1 MVEKRTGRQEPTV
14 SFVLPYTETRGPRA
28 IKLYEL
34 TGKTA
39 LEWQKA
45 VVYDL
50 LAVNADDKWVHT
62 RCGYAVPRQNGKG
75 EILLIREL
83 YGLVTGEKIM
93 HTAHRVAT
101 SHAAFER
108 LEKAM
113 KDLGLEKDKDYQRI
127 KAKGQEKLE
136 LLESGGVVE
145 FRTRTDTGGLGET
158 FDLLII
164 DEAQEY
170 QTSHETA
177 LKYVISASGN
187 PQTIMCGTPPT
198 AVSSGTVFQSFRQ
211 DVMAGT
217 AENSFWAEWSVPQM
231 SDINDSDLWYETN
244 PSLGYR
250 LSERT
255 IRDELGSSD
264 EVKVDFNIQR
274 LGVWLKYNQK
284 SVISKAAWKAVEL
297 ETLPKLT
304 GKMAVGIKY
313 NRDGET
319 VSMSVA
325 VKTDTGD
332 VFVEA
337 INRKPVRIGNSWIID
352 WLTKAKNN
360 IVKVVIDGAN
370 GQQLLADAMIAAK
383 LPPPVLPKVKEVIT
397 ANQAFEDALY
407 QKKLWHMDQPS
418 VTAVVSQCQH
428 RAIGSAGGF
437 GFQPLNDLLD
447 ISLMDSIILA
457 HWGVITFK
465 DIKQWIS
472 Y

>member
-1 MVEKRTGRQEPTV
+1 MEKRTGRQEPTV
-14 SFVLPYTETRGPRA
+14 SFVLPYTETRGTKA
-28 IKLYEL
+28 VKLYEL

-39 LEWQKA
+39 LEWQKGI
-45 VVYDL
+45 VYDL
-50 LAVNADDKWVHT
+50 LAVNSDGKWVHT

-75 EILLIREL
+75 EILLMREL
-83 YGLVTGEKIM
+83 FGLVTGERII
-93 HTAHRVAT
+93 HTAHRVTT

-108 LEKAM
+108 LEKAL
-113 KDLGLEKDKDYQRI
+113 KSLGLEKDKDFHRI

-136 LLESGGVVE
+136 MVDSGGVVE

-158 FDLLII
+158 YDLLII

-177 LKYVISASGN
+177 LKYVISASSN

-198 AVSSGTVFQSFRQ
+198 AVSSGTVFSGFRQ

-217 AENSFWAEWSVPQM
+217 ADNSFWAEWSVPQM
-231 SDINDSDLWYETN
+231 SEIDDTDLWYETN

-284 SVISKAAWKAVEL
+284 SVISKAAWKKL
-297 ETLPKLT
+297 EVQTLPDLT
-304 GKMAVGIKY
+304 GKMSVGIKY

-319 VSMSVA
+319 VSLSVA
-325 VKTDTGD
+325 IRTKDEK
-332 VFVEA
+332 VFVETV
-337 INRKPVRIGNSWIID
+337 NRKHVRDGNGWIVD
-352 WLTKAKNN
+352 WLRKAGSN
-360 IVKVVIDGAN
+360 VLKVVVDGAN
-370 GQQLLADAMIAAK
+370 GQQLLADAMKDAK
-383 LPPPVLPKVKEVIT
+383 LPPPVIPKVKEIIT
-397 ANQAFEDALY
+397 ANQAFEEALY
-407 QKKLWHMDQPS
+407 QEKLCHMEQPS
-418 VTAVVSQCQH
+418 VTAVISQCQH

-437 GFQPLNDLLD
+437 GFQPLNELLD
-447 ISLMDSIILA
+447 ISLMDSMILA

-465 DIKQWIS
+465 DIKQFIS

>member
-1 MVEKRTGRQEPTV
+1 MEKRTGRQEPTV
-14 SFVLPYTETRGPRA
+14 SFVLPYTETRGTKA
-28 IKLYEL
+28 VKLYEL

-39 LEWQKA
+39 LEWQKGI
-45 VVYDL
+45 VYDL
-50 LAVNADDKWVHT
+50 LAVNSDGQWVHT

-75 EILLIREL
+75 EILLMREL
-83 YGLVTGEKIM
+83 FGLVTGERII
-93 HTAHRVAT
+93 HTAHRVTT

-108 LEKAM
+108 LEKAL
-113 KDLGLEKDKDYQRI
+113 KSLGLEKDKDFHRI

-136 LLESGGVVE
+136 MVDSGGVVE

-158 FDLLII
+158 YDLLII

-177 LKYVISASGN
+177 LKYVISASSN

-198 AVSSGTVFQSFRQ
+198 AVSSGTVFTGFRQ

-217 AENSFWAEWSVPQM
+217 ADNSFWAEWSVPQM
-231 SDINDSDLWYETN
+231 SEIDDADLWYETN

-284 SVISKAAWKAVEL
+284 SVISKVAWKKLEL
-297 ETLPKLT
+297 TTLPDLT
-304 GKMAVGIKY
+304 GKMSVGIKY

-319 VSMSVA
+319 VSMAVA
-325 VKTDTGD
+325 IKTKDD
-332 VFVEA
+332 KVFVEA
-337 INRKPVRIGNSWIID
+337 VNRKHVRDGNQWIVD
-352 WLTKAKNN
+352 WLRKAGSN
-360 IVKVVIDGAN
+360 VLKVVVDGAN
-370 GQQLLADAMIAAK
+370 GQQLLADAMQTAK
-383 LPPPVLPKVKEVIT
+383 LPLPVIPKVKEIIT
-397 ANQAFEDALY
+397 ANQAFEEALY
-407 QKKLWHMDQPS
+407 QEKLCHMEQPS
-418 VTAVVSQCQH
+418 VTAVISQCQH

-437 GFQPLNDLLD
+437 GFQPLNELLD
-447 ISLMDSIILA
+447 ISLMDSMILA
-457 HWGVITFK
+457 HWGAITFK
-465 DIKQWIS
+465 DIKQFIS

>member
-1 MVEKRTGRQEPTV
+1 MEKRTGRQEPTV
-14 SFVLPYTETRGPRA
+14 SFVLPYTETRGTKA
-28 IKLYEL
+28 VKLYEL

-39 LEWQKA
+39 LEWQKGI
-45 VVYDL
+45 VYDL
-50 LAVNADDKWVHT
+50 LAVNSDGQWVHT

-75 EILLIREL
+75 EILLMREL
-83 YGLVTGEKIM
+83 FGLVTGERII
-93 HTAHRVAT
+93 HTAHRVTT

-108 LEKAM
+108 LEKAL
-113 KDLGLEKDKDYQRI
+113 KSLGLEKDKDFHRI

-136 LLESGGVVE
+136 MVDSGGVVE

-158 FDLLII
+158 YDLLII

-177 LKYVISASGN
+177 LKYVISASSN

-198 AVSSGTVFQSFRQ
+198 AVSSGTVFSGFRQ

-217 AENSFWAEWSVPQM
+217 ADNSFWAEWSVPQM
-231 SDINDSDLWYETN
+231 SEIDDTDLWYETN

-284 SVISKAAWKAVEL
+284 SVISKAAWKKL
-297 ETLPKLT
+297 EVQTLPDLT
-304 GKMAVGIKY
+304 GKMSVGIKY

-319 VSMSVA
+319 VSLSVA
-325 VKTDTGD
+325 IRTKDEK
-332 VFVEA
+332 VFVETV
-337 INRKPVRIGNSWIID
+337 NRKHVRDGNGWIVD
-352 WLTKAKNN
+352 WLRKAGSN
-360 IVKVVIDGAN
+360 VLKVVVDGAN
-370 GQQLLADAMIAAK
+370 GQQLLADAMKDAK
-383 LPPPVLPKVKEVIT
+383 LPPPVIPKVKEIIT
-397 ANQAFEDALY
+397 ANQAFEEALY
-407 QKKLWHMDQPS
+407 QEKLCHMEQPS
-418 VTAVVSQCQH
+418 VTAVISQCQH

-437 GFQPLNDLLD
+437 GFQPLNELLD
-447 ISLMDSIILA
+447 ISLMDSMILA

>member
-1 MVEKRTGRQEPTV
+1 MEKRTGRQEPTV
-14 SFVLPYTETRGPRA
+14 SFVLPYTETRGTKA
-28 IKLYEL
+28 VKLYEL

-39 LEWQKA
+39 LEWQKGI
-45 VVYDL
+45 VYDL
-50 LAVNADDKWVHT
+50 LAVNSDGQWVHT

-75 EILLIREL
+75 EILLMREL
-83 YGLVTGEKIM
+83 FGLVTGERII
-93 HTAHRVAT
+93 HTAHRVTT

-108 LEKAM
+108 LEKAL
-113 KDLGLEKDKDYQRI
+113 KSLGLEKDKDFHRI

-136 LLESGGVVE
+136 MVDSGGVVE

-158 FDLLII
+158 YDLLII

-177 LKYVISASGN
+177 LKYVISASSN

-198 AVSSGTVFQSFRQ
+198 AVSSGTVFSGFRQ

-217 AENSFWAEWSVPQM
+217 ADNSFWAEWSVPQM
-231 SDINDSDLWYETN
+231 SDIDDTDLWYETN

-284 SVISKAAWKAVEL
+284 SVISKAAWKKLEL
-297 ETLPKLT
+297 MTLPDLT
-304 GKMAVGIKY
+304 GKMSVGIKY

-319 VSMSVA
+319 VSLSVA
-325 VKTDTGD
+325 IRTKDEK
-332 VFVEA
+332 VFVETV
-337 INRKPVRIGNSWIID
+337 NRKHVRDGNQWIVD
-352 WLTKAKNN
+352 WLRKAGSN
-360 IVKVVIDGAN
+360 VLKVVVDGAN
-370 GQQLLADAMIAAK
+370 GQQLLADAMRDAK
-383 LPPPVLPKVKEVIT
+383 LQAPVIPKVKEIIT
-397 ANQAFEDALY
+397 ANQAFEEALY
-407 QKKLWHMDQPS
+407 QEKLCHMEQPS
-418 VTAVVSQCQH
+418 VTAVISQCQH

-437 GFQPLNDLLD
+437 GFQPLNELLD
-447 ISLMDSIILA
+447 ISLMDSMILA
-457 HWGVITFK
+457 YWGVVTFR
-465 DIKQWIS
+465 DIKQFIS

>member
-1 MVEKRTGRQEPTV
+1 MEKRTGRQEPTV
-14 SFVLPYTETRGPRA
+14 SFVLPYTETRGTKA
-28 IKLYEL
+28 VKLYEL

-39 LEWQKA
+39 LEWQKSI
-45 VVYDL
+45 VYDL
-50 LAVNADDKWVHT
+50 LAVNSDGQWVHT

-75 EILLIREL
+75 EILLMREL
-83 YGLVTGEKIM
+83 YGLVTGERII
-93 HTAHRVAT
+93 HTAHRVTT

-108 LEKAM
+108 LEKAL
-113 KDLGLEKDKDYQRI
+113 KSLGLEKDKDYHRI

-136 LLESGGVVE
+136 MVDSGGVVE

-158 FDLLII
+158 YDLLII

-177 LKYVISASGN
+177 LKYVISASSN

-198 AVSSGTVFQSFRQ
+198 AVSSGTVFTGFRQ

-217 AENSFWAEWSVPQM
+217 ADNSFWAEWSVPKM
-231 SDINDSDLWYETN
+231 SDINDTDLWYETN

-284 SVISKAAWKAVEL
+284 SVISKAAWQKL
-297 ETLPKLT
+297 EVQALPKLT
-304 GKMAVGIKY
+304 GKMSVGIKY

-319 VSMSVA
+319 VSMAVA
-325 VKTDTGD
+325 IKTNDD
-332 VFVEA
+332 RVFVEVV
-337 INRKPVRIGNSWIID
+337 NRQHVRNGNQWIVD
-352 WLTKAKNN
+352 FLRKAGSN
-360 IVKVVIDGAN
+360 VLKVVVDGAN
-370 GQQLLADAMIAAK
+370 GQQLLADAMKDAK
-383 LPPPVLPKVKEVIT
+383 LQAPVLPKVKEIIT
-397 ANQAFEDALY
+397 ANQAFEEALY
-407 QKKLWHMDQPS
+407 QEKLCHMEQPS
-418 VTAVVSQCQH
+418 VTGVISQCQH

-437 GFQPLNDLLD
+437 GFQPLNEMLD
-447 ISLMDSIILA
+447 ISLMDSMILA
-457 HWGVITFK
+457 HWGVITFR
-465 DIKQWIS
+465 DIKQFIS

>member
-1 MVEKRTGRQEPTV
+1 MEKRTGRQEPTV
-14 SFVLPYTETRGPRA
+14 SFVLPYTETRGTKA
-28 IKLYEL
+28 VKLYEL

-39 LEWQKA
+39 LEWQKGI
-45 VVYDL
+45 VYDL
-50 LAVNADDKWVHT
+50 LAVNADGQWVHT

-75 EILLIREL
+75 EILLMREL
-83 YGLVTGEKIM
+83 YGLVTGERII
-93 HTAHRVAT
+93 HTAHRVTT

-108 LEKAM
+108 LEKAL
-113 KDLGLEKDKDYQRI
+113 KSLGLEKDKDYNRI

-136 LLESGGVVE
+136 MVDSGGVVE

-158 FDLLII
+158 YDLLII

-177 LKYVISASGN
+177 LKYVISASSN

-198 AVSSGTVFQSFRQ
+198 AVSSGTVFSGFRQ

-217 AENSFWAEWSVPQM
+217 ADNSFWAEWSVPQM
-231 SDINDSDLWYETN
+231 SDIDDTDLWYETN

-284 SVISKAAWKAVEL
+284 SVISKAAWKKLEL
-297 ETLPKLT
+297 VTLPDLT
-304 GKMAVGIKY
+304 GKMSVGIKY

-319 VSMSVA
+319 VSVSVA
-325 VKTDTGD
+325 IKTKDD
-332 VFVEA
+332 KVFVETV
-337 INRKPVRIGNSWIID
+337 NRKHVRDGNGWIVD
-352 WLTKAKNN
+352 WLRKAGSN
-360 IVKVVIDGAN
+360 VLKVVVDGAN
-370 GQQLLADAMIAAK
+370 GQQLLADAMMDAK
-383 LPPPVLPKVKEVIT
+383 LPLPVIPKVKEIIT
-397 ANQAFEDALY
+397 ANQAFEEALY
-407 QKKLWHMDQPS
+407 QEKLCHMEQPS
-418 VTAVVSQCQH
+418 VTAVISQCQH

-437 GFQPLNDLLD
+437 GFQPLNEALD
-447 ISLMDSIILA
+447 ISLMDSMILA

-465 DIKQWIS
+465 DIKQFIS